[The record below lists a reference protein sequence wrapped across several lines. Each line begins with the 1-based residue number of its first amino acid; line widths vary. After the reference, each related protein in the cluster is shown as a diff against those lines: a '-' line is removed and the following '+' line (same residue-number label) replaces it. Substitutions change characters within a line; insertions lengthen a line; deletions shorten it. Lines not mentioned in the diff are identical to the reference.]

1 MKTKTLCRGNLV
13 SLLSDDNEYEY
24 YDSIRI
30 NKVSLKGERHEKS
43 SRQELRNTAK

>member
-1 MKTKTLCRGNLV
+1 MKIKSRGNLV

-30 NKVSLKGERHEKS
+30 NKVSLKGDRHEKLA
-43 SRQELRNTAK
+43 RQELRNTAK